1 MNTIKRVLGIDPGSR
16 VAGYG
21 VVEENGGRLVAVGY
35 GVVKP
40 PETKDANQKL
50 KYIFEAFSEII
61 AQYNPDE
68 AAVETVFFAVNAR
81 SALVL
86 GQARGA
92 ALLSA
97 LMAGVTVYE
106 YSALQV
112 KKALTGGGRAEKS
125 QVAEMTRRILGLKAA
140 PKPEDVTDALAA
152 AICHVHSA
160 PMRGRLEAVSGRF
173 GNGARATAA
182 VKNAEDK

>member
-1 MNTIKRVLGIDPGSR
+1 MTVKRVLGIDPGSR

-21 VVEENGGRLVAVGY
+21 VVEENGGRLTAIGH

-40 PETKDANQKL
+40 PETKDINQKM

-61 AQYNPDE
+61 AQYGPT
-68 AAVETVFFAVNAR
+68 ETAIESVFFAHNAR

-92 ALLSA
+92 ALLPSI
-97 LMAGVTVYE
+97 MANIPVGE

-112 KKALTGGGRAEKS
+112 KKALACGGHADKK
-125 QVAEMTRRILGLKAA
+125 QVALMVCRLLSIKVA
-140 PKPEDVTDALAA
+140 PKPEDVTDALAI
-152 AICHVHSA
+152 AICHIHSA
-160 PMRGRLEAVSGRF
+160 PLKRKL
-173 GNGARATAA
+173 
-182 VKNAEDK
+182 AEK